1 MKTLK
6 LLMLACMI
14 FMLNQLNA
22 FAETN
27 AVKDIPPNYEE
38 QFIMSRLSDLHEK
51 IQLNANQEK
60 AWGAWSSGVKKDFS
74 EMHEM
79 MEERMAGKS
88 KKHGLML
95 STPERLEAYQQFL
108 DHRLA
113 LLQEHIEK
121 VKQAAKRTLAFYDVL
136 DSKQKVI
143 FDLYWSNWQANYFS
157 HHPMMGPGYGQGY
170 GYRHMQPPKTPSGAN

>member
-6 LLMLACMI
+6 FLMMACML

-22 FAETN
+22 FADTN
-27 AVKDIPPNYEE
+27 AVKDTPPNYEE
-38 QFIMSRLSDLHEK
+38 QFIVSRLSDLHEK

-60 AWGAWSSGVKKDFS
+60 AWSAWSSGVKKDFS

-79 MEERMAGKS
+79 MEERMAGKA
-88 KKHGLML
+88 KKQGLML

-113 LLQEHIEK
+113 LLKEHIEK
-121 VKQAAKRTLAFYDVL
+121 VKQAAKRTLTFYDVL

-170 GYRHMQPPKTPSGAN
+170 GYRHMAPPKSAPGNN